1 MIYLDN
7 AATSFPKPEVVYEA
21 VEQCLRYKGANPS
34 RSGHKLSLKASQVVL
49 DARNQ
54 IAELFKISDPL
65 QVVFTANATEALNLG
80 IKGILKPGDHVITSS
95 MEHNSVTRPLA
106 KLAQQG
112 VEVTKLPG
120 KDHGRVSPQEI
131 AEGIKENTKL
141 IVLSHASNVTGLI
154 QPIDE
159 IGKVARQKG
168 ILFMV
173 DSAQT
178 AGSFEIDVDSMNID
192 LLVFAGHKGLLGPQG
207 TGGLYIRPDLQLDTL
222 KEGGTGSNSESPLQP
237 EESPERYESG
247 TLNTPGLA
255 GLGKGVE
262 FILQVGLKEIRE
274 KERKLTLEL
283 MEGLKE
289 IPGVKIYG
297 DDPGV
302 ERAPVVS
309 FNIEGKEP
317 SHLAFLLDQVFDIA
331 SRPGLHCAP
340 DAHRTLGTF
349 PYGTLRLSPG
359 YFNTSQEM
367 EKTLEAIAKLI

>member
-1 MIYLDN
+1 
-7 AATSFPKPEVVYEA
+7 
-21 VEQCLRYKGANPS
+21 
-34 RSGHKLSLKASQVVL
+34 
-49 DARNQ
+49 
-54 IAELFKISDPL
+54 
-65 QVVFTANATEALNLG
+65 
-80 IKGILKPGDHVITSS
+80 IKGILKPWDHVITSS

-106 KLAQQG
+106 KLTQQG

-120 KDHGRVSPQEI
+120 NSYGWLDPKEV

-154 QPIDE
+154 QPIEE
-159 IGKVARQKG
+159 IGKLARQKG

-178 AGSFEIDVDSMNID
+178 AGSFEIDVDNMNID

-262 FILQVGLKEIRE
+262 YILEVGLEKIRE
-274 KERKLTLEL
+274 KEKKLTLEL
-283 MEGLKE
+283 MKGIME
-289 IPGVKIYG
+289 IPGTKIYG
-297 DDPGV
+297 LGLKV

-317 SHLAFLLDQVFDIA
+317 SQLAYLLDQVYEIA

-340 DAHRTLGTF
+340 DAHRILGTF
-349 PYGTLRLSPG
+349 PYGALRLSPS
-359 YFNTSQEM
+359 YFNTSQEI
-367 EKTLEAIAKLI
+367 EKCLVAISELV